1 MILFDLFV
9 KKTKKIKMLSIIFR
23 FFVIMLNK
31 KYVSYDYRFFYL
43 HNFEMENSVDTIKFK
58 YFVKYTV
65 E

>member
-1 MILFDLFV
+1 
-9 KKTKKIKMLSIIFR
+9 MLSIIFR
-23 FFVIMLNK
+23 FLVIIYNK

-43 HNFEMENSVDTIKFK
+43 HSFEMENSVDTIKFK